1 MGSIWPAWATVK
13 NPVFRYETGRWR
25 RSRLWRYLQPGVLG
39 LALFLFVM
47 FACLPTACVGLLAF
61 EPRRYGQPDS
71 SSPSAFVFF
80 AGFVFVLASSLL
92 SGLASWLL
100 GLVSSA
106 LAATL
111 IAREREAQAWPL
123 VRLTLLTPA
132 QIVGGKLTA
141 FLSTLQSF
149 MHLLAVWRGVTLAG
163 GVAAF
168 ILFALLMPDV
178 KSLLAELRSIPAFN
192 NGLALAGLALTGLV
206 GVGYWLIEPYFT
218 VFYNGAVGLAVSTFA
233 RTRRWAIALVF
244 ITQFTLG
251 LALYWPVQQMAT
263 FLPVGLIM
271 FLSMSNPK
279 NPVDP
284 TLWTLPTIGLQYVV
298 LFALQV
304 IVLAS
309 CLALTV
315 YRVESLND

>member
-1 MGSIWPAWATVK
+1 MVN

-25 RSRLWRYLQPGVLG
+25 RSRLWRYVQPGVWG
-39 LALFLFVM
+39 LALFLFLTVV
-47 FACLPTACVGLLAF
+47 CLPTACVGLLAF
-61 EPRRYGQPDS
+61 VPPRNGQPV
-71 SSPSAFVFF
+71 SSPPGTYIFF
-80 AGFVFVLASSLL
+80 AGFLFVLASSLL

-100 GLVSSA
+100 GLASSA

-132 QIVGGKLTA
+132 QIVGGKLAA
-141 FLSTLQSF
+141 FLYTLQGS
-149 MHLLAVWRGVTLAG
+149 MHLLVVWRGLTMAG
-163 GVAAF
+163 GAAAF
-168 ILFALLMPDV
+168 VLFALVTPDV
-178 KSLLAELRSIPAFN
+178 KSLVAELRSIPSFN
-192 NGLALAGLALTGLV
+192 NSLALAGLGLTGLV
-206 GVGYWLIEPYFT
+206 AAGYWLFEPYFT

-251 LALYWPVQQMAT
+251 LALYWPVQQIAT
-263 FLPVGLIM
+263 FLPVGIIT
-271 FLSMSNPK
+271 FLSVSNP
-279 NPVDP
+279 NARVDP
-284 TLWTLPTIGLQYVV
+284 TLWALPTIGLQYVV

-309 CLALTV
+309 CLVLAV
-315 YRVESLND
+315 YRVESLTD